1 MIFTKISLYF
11 VSITKTL
18 FKMLSSNNKLMF
30 ILLMFA
36 GCKSI
41 NKPVDTSKSSVQY
54 FNNCPE
60 NGDCSLEIL
69 DNQTAKIEYDKFNNS
84 YITLE
89 ESKTTLLK
97 FKYLRSEVPGTAD
110 SGYYEVIYLNIDKI
124 DPNMVLKDKSL
135 AEVDAIFGRMCFC
148 TKESTG
154 YFPIRKGVLKSK
166 KNKNNQLEIDFY
178 FTIKDVPH
186 FVKSISETFD
196 ISN

>member
-1 MIFTKISLYF
+1 ML
-11 VSITKTL
+11 
-18 FKMLSSNNKLMF
+18 KMLYSHKNLMF
-30 ILLMFA
+30 VLLLLV

-41 NKPVDTSKSSVQY
+41 NKPTNTSNSSVQF

-69 DNQTAKIEYDKFNNS
+69 DNKSAKIEHDKFNNS

-89 ESKTTLLK
+89 ESKSSLLM
-97 FKYLRSEVPGTAD
+97 FKYERDEIQGTAD

-124 DPNMVLKDKSL
+124 DPNMVLKDESL

-186 FVKSISETFD
+186 FVKSISETFG